1 MKKFMTITLMGIVS
15 LTPAITISEAQ
26 TKTNNVEVRA
36 NASKTAETTSDRATV
51 KIVGFEYQ
59 PKTITIT
66 AGTTVEWINE
76 GTRHS
81 VDADDGSFKSE
92 ILKKG
97 DKFEHTFTAAGEFP
111 YHCRFHGEPG
121 GKDMAGKVVV
131 KKAKK

>member
-1 MKKFMTITLMGIVS
+1 MKKFMTITLMSIAA
-15 LTPAITISEAQ
+15 LTLAISIPEAQ
-26 TKTNNVEVRA
+26 TKTDKGEVRA
-36 NASKTAETTSDRATV
+36 NASKTVETASEPVTV
-51 KIVGFEYQ
+51 KIVGFEFQ

-81 VDADDGSFKSE
+81 VDADNGSFKSE

-97 DKFEHTFTAAGEFP
+97 DKFSHTFTEAGEFP

-121 GKDMAGKVVV
+121 GKEMAGKVVV
-131 KKAKK
+131 KKGK